1 VVADRRAFSRGRTRI
16 AGVALAAALL
26 GVLLQS
32 SGCAPVKLPAGPATE
47 SSRLQ
52 VTAPT
57 AAGVARPVVPHRA
70 LAEADASTDPVIGT
84 FTATDGAELPLRAW
98 LPADPALRAKPK
110 AVIVAVHGFNEYSHT
125 FDIPGRWWTR
135 YGIATYAY
143 DQRGFGGAPNVGY
156 WAGADSMAKDLGEV
170 ARLLRERYPD
180 APIYY
185 LGESMGAAIVMRAL
199 VTRAAPMPAGSILS
213 APAVWGRDYMPFYQR
228 WTLWVASHV
237 TPWLRLSGR
246 GLGYVASDNNEML
259 RALGRDPL
267 VIKDTRT
274 DTIKGL
280 VDAMGKG
287 MQAAR
292 ELPGPALILMGA
304 HDQIVPLKPQW
315 AAVEQLPDPKH
326 QRVAYYKNGWHM
338 LFRDLQ
344 AENVWVDV
352 AAWIADHGAA
362 LPSQADAVADLE
374 RGKHDQKS

>member
-1 VVADRRAFSRGRTRI
+1 VIADRRGASIRSRVG
-16 AGVALAAALL
+16 GVVLAAALL
-26 GVLLQS
+26 GALQA

-47 SSRLQ
+47 AARLE
-52 VTAPT
+52 VTST
-57 AAGVARPVVPHRA
+57 TEAAAIRPVVPHKV
-70 LAEADASTDPVIGT
+70 LADADASTNAVLGT
-84 FTATDGAELPLRAW
+84 FVASDGAELPLRAW
-98 LPADPALRAKPK
+98 LPPDPAQRVKPK
-110 AVIVAVHGFNEYSHT
+110 AVILAVHGFNEYSHT
-125 FDIPGRWWTR
+125 FDLPGRYWTR

-143 DQRGFGGAPNVGY
+143 DQRGFGAAPNPGY

-170 ARLLRERYPD
+170 ARLLQERYPGT
-180 APIYY
+180 PIYY
-185 LGESMGAAIVMRAL
+185 VGESMGAAIVMRAL
-199 VTRAAPMPAGSILS
+199 ATHVAPMPAGTILS
-213 APAVWGRDYMPFYQR
+213 APAVWSRDYMPFYQR

-246 GLGYVASDNNEML
+246 GLGYVASDNNEVL

-267 VIKDTRT
+267 VIKETRT

-280 VDAMGKG
+280 VDAMDKG
-287 MQAAR
+287 MKATH
-292 ELPGPALILMGA
+292 ELPGPALILIGA

-352 AAWIADHGAA
+352 ATWIADHNAP
-362 LPSQADAVADLE
+362 LPSQADAVADGE
-374 RGKHDQKS
+374 RSKYDQKS